1 MMDGRYRDNVKSGQ
15 QVDVVKKQ
23 DQGTGHLTDGVVERI
38 LTKSSYHPHGI
49 KVKLESGVV
58 GRIKKIYKS

>member
-1 MMDGRYRDNVKSGQ
+1 MDGRYRENVHNGQ

-38 LTKSSYHPHGI
+38 LTKSSFHPHGI
-49 KVKLESGVV
+49 KVRLESGVV